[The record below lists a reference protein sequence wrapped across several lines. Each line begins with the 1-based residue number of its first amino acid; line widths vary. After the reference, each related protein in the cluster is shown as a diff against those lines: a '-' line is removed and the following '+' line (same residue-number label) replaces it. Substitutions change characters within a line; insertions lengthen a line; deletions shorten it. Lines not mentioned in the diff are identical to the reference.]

1 MFEQKYS
8 KLDTR
13 YYSATVTHRSVKDV
27 VHLVYVEQLKTR
39 DVSIKRDGFGK
50 HVRDIPGVSHV
61 PVQIL
66 VEQIALVEHA
76 TCKWSINIVLR
87 GALDLNLFALGK
99 MKQRKLAKLALTK
112 VLIGCYIP
120 HANESIKR
128 FGIREHCVGAKELR
142 SIPGLESNASER
154 GRTGKHVIC
163 VFH

>member
-39 DVSIKRDGFGK
+39 DVSIKRDGFGE

-66 VEQIALVEHA
+66 VEQIALEEHA
-76 TCKWSINIVLR
+76 TCKRSINIVQR
-87 GALDLNLFALGK
+87 GALDPNLFALD
-99 MKQRKLAKLALTK
+99 R
-112 VLIGCYIP
+112 
-120 HANESIKR
+120 
-128 FGIREHCVGAKELR
+128 
-142 SIPGLESNASER
+142 
-154 GRTGKHVIC
+154 
-163 VFH
+163 